1 MPTSIDQPEPRIY
14 GYARASR
21 NHQVKSPEM
30 QRDMILEKAK
40 TIEARW
46 VRCRTD
52 AATSA
57 TETRWDDP
65 KRRPEFGKLMRELEP
80 GDHLILWRM
89 DRLERNPFG
98 MVKALEWLVNRGVSI
113 HILEHGGMQ
122 LDLDKPLGRLLVMI
136 LAGFAGFF
144 ADQLSEAVKTA
155 IAWRKEHGL
164 AYGHSPPPGKV
175 RRHHRVE
182 GQSKPMI
189 EDLWDQKQCDLIREI
204 KHRFDR
210 GERMV
215 AIAEDFG
222 ERKEKRW
229 NGKLWYARYGK
240 KKRLNLE
247 PFYRAYWFY
256 TELLAS
262 GKDLMD
268 VPVGPEQQERAKR
281 QLRAKRA
288 AEPKNKG
295 ESNAIPI

>member
-1 MPTSIDQPEPRIY
+1 MASIEQAEPRCY
-14 GYARASR
+14 GYCRASR

-57 TETRWDDP
+57 TEVRWNE
-65 KRRPEFGKLMRELEP
+65 RPEFSKLMRELEP

-89 DRLERNPFG
+89 DRLERRPVG

-144 ADQLSEAVKTA
+144 ADQLSEAVKAA

-164 AYGHSPPPGKV
+164 AYGHSPSPGKI
-175 RRHHRVE
+175 RRWHQVPGR
-182 GQSKPMI
+182 STPMI

-204 KHRFDR
+204 KRRFDR
-210 GERMV
+210 GESVV
-215 AIAEDFG
+215 AIAKDFG
-222 ERKEKRW
+222 ERGEKRW
-229 NGKLWYARYGK
+229 NGKPWYARYGQ
-240 KKRLNLE
+240 KKRLNLD
-247 PFYRAYWFY
+247 PLYRAYWFL
-256 TELLAS
+256 TALLAS

-268 VPVGPEQQERAKR
+268 LPAGPEQQEHAAR
-281 QLRAKRA
+281 QLKARRRR
-288 AEPKNKG
+288 
-295 ESNAIPI
+295 S